1 MRAGELAVAFIFGGL
16 GFASADFL
24 DRYLATYNPSAS
36 GAAPT
41 DRFTGGTN
49 GTLANTLNIAS
60 PPSMVRLGAGIG
72 ITTLFGL
79 GAYVARRSPLGGA
92 ALQGATIGAGI
103 KVFQLIWNS
112 WVMPKLLKPADA
124 TQATMQASLG
134 ARLYP
139 AEVVAQQNL
148 ATSPVPYT
156 APQGLNRAQRMAG
169 QLGGPPQD
177 VGPFAV
183 GQPQPQA
190 QQAAQNGGPPPA
202 SGNGQQIPPQQQQPP
217 GGGCGCLGDRLPRY
231 LGFMNT
237 GS

>member
-1 MRAGELAVAFIFGGL
+1 MAFIFGGL
-16 GFASADFL
+16 GFAGADFL
-24 DRYLATYNPSAS
+24 DRYLATYNPSATT
-36 GAAPT
+36 APPT

-79 GAYVARRSPLGGA
+79 GAYVTRRSPMASA

-103 KVFQLIWNS
+103 KVFSLIWNA

-124 TQATMQASLG
+124 TQATMTASLG

-148 ATSPVPYT
+148 ASSPVPYT
-156 APQGLNRAQRMAG
+156 SPQGLNRAQKMAG
-169 QLGGPPQD
+169 QLAGPAND

-183 GQPQPQA
+183 SGPPGANGQYMGQPAPGPVPQPQPQ
-190 QQAAQNGGPPPA
+190 QPQP
-202 SGNGQQIPPQQQQPP
+202 GND
-217 GGGCGCLGDRLPRY
+217 GCGCLGDRLPGF
-231 LGFMNT
+231 LGFAAAAE
-237 GS
+237 